1 MAERVAGEPVED
13 EAMTEGETRGAIFT
27 RGAIDE
33 TTVRIVDALF
43 RHFAKQVS
51 PKNGISIEDAID
63 ASWLLLER
71 GSLRLVNGDD
81 GHLAVEPCGE
91 NRTERRAQARKN
103 RPLIEFRHRMARG
116 GSVLRAHAHEV

>member
-33 TTVRIVDALF
+33 TTVQIVDALF
-43 RHFAKQVS
+43 HHFAKQMS
-51 PKNGISIEDAID
+51 PKRGISIEDAID
-63 ASWLLLER
+63 GSWFLLER

-81 GHLAVEPCGE
+81 GHLAMEPCGE
-91 NRTERRAQARKN
+91 NRAERRAQARKN

-116 GSVLRAHAHEV
+116 AVLRAPR

>member
-1 MAERVAGEPVED
+1 MAAAKDGNLVSVWFSLTD
-13 EAMTEGETRGAIFT
+13 
-27 RGAIDE
+27 
-33 TTVRIVDALF
+33 VRRRIR
-43 RHFAKQVS
+43 RHFATGRGQLPPLGLPHEGV
-51 PKNGISIEDAID
+51 ERA
-63 ASWLLLER
+63 LER

>member
-1 MAERVAGEPVED
+1 
-13 EAMTEGETRGAIFT
+13 MTEGET

-71 GSLRLVNGDD
+71 GSLQLVSTLGPA
-81 GHLAVEPCGE
+81 GATRV
-91 NRTERRAQARKN
+91 R
-103 RPLIEFRHRMARG
+103 
-116 GSVLRAHAHEV
+116 

>member
-1 MAERVAGEPVED
+1 MTERVSGEPAEG

-43 RHFAKQVS
+43 RHFAKQLS

-71 GSLRLVNGDD
+71 GSLRLV
-81 GHLAVEPCGE
+81 
-91 NRTERRAQARKN
+91 RERLR
-103 RPLIEFRHRMARG
+103 RPSSFAGL
-116 GSVLRAHAHEV
+116 

>member
-1 MAERVAGEPVED
+1 
-13 EAMTEGETRGAIFT
+13 MTEGETRGAIFT

-51 PKNGISIEDAID
+51 SKNGISIGDVID

-71 GSLRLVNGDD
+71 GGYVATGMWHDALVRKGSRFGLLAEGSGYEDYLVGVIVVIGGDSKLMDEFFIRL
-81 GHLAVEPCGE
+81 P
-91 NRTERRAQARKN
+91 
-103 RPLIEFRHRMARG
+103 
-116 GSVLRAHAHEV
+116 